1 MVRKKLSTKEVKLM
15 YINTI
20 RDELNQAID
29 VLANFISNDENLKQ
43 IQQAAI
49 LIANSFK
56 QGGKVLSCGNGGSHC
71 DAMHFAEELTGRF
84 RDNRPS
90 YPAIAIS
97 DVSHISCVGNDYGFD
112 SIFSRYVEGVGQKGD
127 VLLGISTSGNST
139 NVIKAIEAAKQKGM
153 KIITLTGK
161 DGGKMNGLA
170 DVDIRVPHFGYAD
183 RVQEIHIKVI
193 HILILLIEKEMA

>member
-1 MVRKKLSTKEVKLM
+1 MVIRKLSTKEVILM

-20 RDELNQAID
+20 RNELNQAID
-29 VLANFISNDENLKQ
+29 VLTNFVSNDENLKQ
-43 IQQAAI
+43 IQQAAV
-49 LIANSFK
+49 LIADSFK

-112 SIFSRYVEGVGQKGD
+112 AIFSRYVEGVGQKGD

-170 DVDIRVPHFGYAD
+170 DVDIRIPHFGYAD